1 MLYKINLLLSK
12 INSCRTFGQRTQE
25 IQLSSK
31 TDFKLNLNMPQYSLE
46 RNKNTVT
53 KIKTEAAPSIILYQS
68 QSLLPLRPLFLRV
81 LSEGIGVTSS
91 MWPIFIPD
99 RAKARRAAWEPGPEV
114 LVSFPPVARRLMW
127 RAVMP
132 NSLHLVA
139 TSCAASIAAYGDDS
153 SLSALTF
160 IPPVIRTSV
169 SLPDK
174 SVTWMKVSLNEAKI
188 RATPKTCSPSLTA
201 GPRVTVS
208 SLGSP
213 TFLFDDIVE
222 AVAVGFLLQSAGVNL
237 LLSNKVSN
245 FTH

>member
-91 MWPIFIPD
+91 M
-99 RAKARRAAWEPGPEV
+99 
-114 LVSFPPVARRLMW
+114 
-127 RAVMP
+127 
-132 NSLHLVA
+132 
-139 TSCAASIAAYGDDS
+139 
-153 SLSALTF
+153 
-160 IPPVIRTSV
+160 
-169 SLPDK
+169 
-174 SVTWMKVSLNEAKI
+174 
-188 RATPKTCSPSLTA
+188 
-201 GPRVTVS
+201 
-208 SLGSP
+208 
-213 TFLFDDIVE
+213 
-222 AVAVGFLLQSAGVNL
+222 
-237 LLSNKVSN
+237 
-245 FTH
+245 